1 MLDIL
6 NFLVASG
13 TEEPSLTHIVMK
25 LVFQIAVIMLVAKLA
40 GEFTERFL
48 KQPSVLGEILIG
60 VVISPFLLGPYI
72 WIPGLGPLFPV
83 EGHGY
88 VPVSSELYSL
98 AQIAVILL
106 LFIAGLETDLKLFLR
121 YAFPA
126 FVVGMGGV
134 IFSFVFGQ
142 VTTVWMGHAESYM
155 APTALFMGA
164 IMTATSVGI
173 TARIL
178 SEMKKLNTPE
188 GITILGAAVVDDVL
202 GLIVLSLVMVISEA
216 VLHGGGISW
225 GHLGIVS
232 LKAFGYWVALLAVW
246 ILLAKPVAWLL
257 RKFKSEG
264 AWVVLILSICF
275 FFAALSEVFG
285 LAMIVG
291 AYAVGLAFSQTD
303 VAEELTERLSGFYQA
318 FVPVFFVVTGMMVN
332 VFAFKEVL
340 VFGIIITIL
349 AILSKVLGCGLPAMT
364 VGFNI
369 MGGAR
374 VGVGM
379 LPRGEVA
386 LIIASMGLARG
397 IITQDI
403 YGVAILM
410 TLVTTL
416 LAPLFLVP
424 LFKSARSGT
433 WKKKGET

>member
-83 EGHGY
+83 EGHWY
-88 VPVSSELYSL
+88 VPVSSELYSI

-155 APTALFMGA
+155 APAALFMGA

-257 RKFKSEG
+257 RKFKSQG

-303 VAEELTERLSGFYQA
+303 VAEELTEKLSGFYQA

-369 MGGAR
+369 MGGTR

-386 LIIASMGLARG
+386 LIIASTGLARG
-397 IITQDI
+397 IISQDI

-433 WKKKGET
+433 WKKKGEA

>member
-1 MLDIL
+1 MFDIL
-6 NFLVASG
+6 NFLVAAG
-13 TEEPSLTHIVMK
+13 AEEHSLTHIVMK
-25 LVFQIAVIMLVAKLA
+25 LVFQIAVIMVLAKLA
-40 GEFTERFL
+40 GEVMERFL
-48 KQPSVLGEILIG
+48 KQPSVLGELLIG
-60 VVISPFLLGPYI
+60 IIISPFLLGPYI
-72 WIPGLGPLFPV
+72 QIPGVGPLFPI

-88 VPVSSELYSL
+88 VPVSSELYSV

-126 FVVGMGGV
+126 FVVGIGGV
-134 IFSFVFGQ
+134 VFSFVFGQ
-142 VTTVWMGHAESYM
+142 VTTVWMGHAEGYM
-155 APTALFMGA
+155 APAALFMGA

-202 GLIVLSLVMVISEA
+202 GLIVLSLVIVIAEA
-216 VLHGGGISW
+216 QLHGGGISW
-225 GHLGIVS
+225 GHLGLVS
-232 LKAFGYWVALLAVW
+232 LKAMGYWVALLAVW
-246 ILLAKPVAWLL
+246 IFLAKPVAWLL

-264 AWVVLILSICF
+264 AWAVLILAICL

-340 VFGIIITIL
+340 VFGIIITAL
-349 AILSKVLGCGLPAMT
+349 AIISKVLGCGLPAMT
-364 VGFNI
+364 VGFNL
-369 MGGAR
+369 MGGSR

-397 IITQDI
+397 IITQEI

-416 LAPLFLVP
+416 MAPLFLVP
-424 LFKSARSGT
+424 LFKSERAGT
-433 WKKKGET
+433 WRRKKEA

>member
-88 VPVSSELYSL
+88 VPVSSELYSI

-155 APTALFMGA
+155 APAALFMGA

-257 RKFKSEG
+257 RKFKSQG

-303 VAEELTERLSGFYQA
+303 VAEELTEKLSGFYQA

-369 MGGAR
+369 MGGTR

-386 LIIASMGLARG
+386 LIIASTGLARG
-397 IITQDI
+397 IISQDI

-433 WKKKGET
+433 WKKKGEA

>member
-88 VPVSSELYSL
+88 VPVSSELYSI

-155 APTALFMGA
+155 APAALFMGA

-340 VFGIIITIL
+340 VFGIIITLL

-369 MGGAR
+369 MGGTR

-386 LIIASMGLARG
+386 LIIASTGLARG
-397 IITQDI
+397 IISQDI

-433 WKKKGET
+433 WKKKGEA

>member
-88 VPVSSELYSL
+88 VPVSSELYSI

-142 VTTVWMGHAESYM
+142 VTTVWMGHAEGYM
-155 APTALFMGA
+155 APAALFMGA

-232 LKAFGYWVALLAVW
+232 LKAFGYWIALLAVW

-369 MGGAR
+369 MGGTR

-386 LIIASMGLARG
+386 LIIASTGLARG
-397 IITQDI
+397 IISQDI

-433 WKKKGET
+433 WKKKGEA

>member
-1 MLDIL
+1 MFDIL

-25 LVFQIAVIMLVAKLA
+25 LVFQIAVIMFVAKLA
-40 GEFTERFL
+40 GEFMERFL
-48 KQPSVLGEILIG
+48 KQPSVLGELLIG
-60 VVISPFLLGPYI
+60 VIISPFLLGPYI
-72 WIPGLGPLFPV
+72 QIPGVGPLFPV

-88 VPVSSELYSL
+88 VPVSSELYSI
-98 AQIAVILL
+98 AQVAVILL
-106 LFIAGLETDLKLFLR
+106 LFMAGLETDLKLFLR

-126 FVVGMGGV
+126 FIVGLGGV
-134 IFSFVFGQ
+134 VFSFAFGQ
-142 VTTVWMGHAESYM
+142 VTTVWMGHADGYM
-155 APTALFMGA
+155 HPAALFMGA

-178 SEMKKLNTPE
+178 SEMKRLNTPE

-202 GLIVLSLVMVISEA
+202 GLIVLSLVIVIAEA
-216 VLHGGGISW
+216 QALGGSISW
-225 GHLGIVS
+225 GHLGLVS
-232 LKAFGYWVALLAVW
+232 LKAMGYWIALLAVW
-246 ILLAKPVAWLL
+246 IFLAKPVAWLL
-257 RKFKSEG
+257 KKFRSEG
-264 AWVVLILSICF
+264 AWAVLILSICF

-303 VAEELTERLSGFYQA
+303 IAEELTERMSGFYQA
-318 FVPVFFVVTGMMVN
+318 VVPIFFVVTGMMVN

-340 VFGIIITIL
+340 VFGIIITVL
-349 AILSKVLGCGLPAMT
+349 AIISKVLGCGLPAMT
-364 VGFNI
+364 VGFNL
-369 MGGAR
+369 MGGVR

-397 IITQDI
+397 IISQDI

-416 LAPLFLVP
+416 AAPLFLVP
-424 LFKSARSGT
+424 LFRSERVGT
-433 WKKKGET
+433 WGKKKEA

>member
-72 WIPGLGPLFPV
+72 WIPGVGPLFPV

-155 APTALFMGA
+155 APAALFMGA

-216 VLHGGGISW
+216 ELHGGGISW

-349 AILSKVLGCGLPAMT
+349 AIISKVLGCGLPAMT

-433 WKKKGET
+433 WKKKGEA

>member
-83 EGHGY
+83 EGHWY
-88 VPVSSELYSL
+88 VPVSSELYSI

-155 APTALFMGA
+155 APAALFMGA

-257 RKFKSEG
+257 RKFKSQG

-303 VAEELTERLSGFYQA
+303 VAEELTEKLSGFYQA

-369 MGGAR
+369 MGGTR

-386 LIIASMGLARG
+386 LIIASTGLARG
-397 IITQDI
+397 IISQDI

-416 LAPLFLVP
+416 MAPLFLVP

-433 WKKKGET
+433 WKKKGEA